1 MSAGNMGISQL
12 ECLQLRNLVGPAGIG
27 DLKINSVGSL
37 SGTVVVSPIV
47 LLPAVGYNSYGFYAN
62 QSIRV
67 PSGSGIMQ
75 VQVNVATSGG
85 IPKYFRFQP
94 VTDQLQSLGPESPAS
109 IGFPITTVSPI
120 QDFPGWTYQGL
131 MMYNNP
137 TSSPAL
143 VMLTVGCQDTVTV
156 CDLLY
161 FSVNCISY
169 GPYVSQN

>member
-12 ECLQLRNLVGPAGIG
+12 ECLQLRNLVGPTGIG

-47 LLPAVGYNSYGFYAN
+47 LLPAVGYNSYGIYVN
-62 QSIRV
+62 QSITV

-75 VQVNVATSGG
+75 VQVNVRTAGG
-85 IPKYFRFQP
+85 VPLYYKFQP
-94 VTDQLQSLGPESPAS
+94 VSDQLQSLGPSSPAS
-109 IGFPITTVSPI
+109 IGIPTSTTSNI
-120 QDFPGWTYQGL
+120 QNFPGWFYQGL
-131 MMYNNP
+131 MVYNNP

-143 VMLTVGCQDTVTV
+143 VLMTVGCQDTTTSA
-156 CDLLY
+156 DLLY